1 MSPRFLASILSLAA
15 LASAANAGVVSGRI
29 LDNLGNPVAN
39 ATFEVDLMS
48 GGGTP
53 FVNGGFTDANG
64 FFTATISPDDT
75 YKITVLPP
83 PAPGSLVA
91 VSRIE
96 NVVVSTTPNNLGT
109 VVMQLG
115 TLLTGRIVASNGVPI
130 VGAHLEFELS
140 GQPVDFSNGDTNGA
154 GEFTVAVPYG
164 QRSLYIEP
172 GPPPYY
178 GGWTAAPR
186 SLSMDIS
193 GPTDLGD
200 IVLPP
205 GVSVWARTV
214 EASTGLSMNGVAFTA
229 FDSATGAQWYTPD
242 NKTDNA
248 GNVLLTLPLGTFDLR
263 FTPNVGGGASSLVA
277 HELRQVA
284 ITSALNLGTVQIVEG
299 VQLKGRVSDGND
311 DPVAGVQVEVI
322 DPATNARV
330 YVLDATTKANG
341 SYKTYVP
348 PGVYDV
354 RFNPPFSVASGVEL
368 HTNIDLNDDATVDGS
383 LPDLAFF
390 STVGAGSA
398 GLGGITPVI
407 SASGGT
413 PRLGNSNYT
422 LEFSQTRGGA
432 KGIVF
437 YSIGSASGP
446 LPSPLQVVPPMSRR
460 IVQLAGSVGVAG
472 DGHGSLAL
480 PIDNNPLLAGQ
491 MLRSWLLV
499 RDGAASNG
507 LASTNELRVIL
518 AP

>member
-1 MSPRFLASILSLAA
+1 MSPRFLASILSLGA
-15 LASAANAGVVSGRI
+15 LAGAANAGVVSGQI

-53 FVNGGFTDANG
+53 FVSGGFTDANG
-64 FFTATISPDDT
+64 FFTTTILPDDT
-75 YKITVLPP
+75 YKITVLPQ
-83 PAPGSLVA
+83 PAPVSLVA

-109 VVMQLG
+109 IVMQMG
-115 TLLTGRIVASNGVPI
+115 ALLTGRILASNGVPI
-130 VGAHLEFELS
+130 AGAHLEFELS

-178 GGWTAAPR
+178 GSWTAAPK
-186 SLSMDIS
+186 SMSIDIS
-193 GPTDLGD
+193 GSTDLGD

-205 GVSVWARTV
+205 GVSVSARTV
-214 EASTGLSMNGVAFTA
+214 EASTGLGMNGVEFTA
-229 FDSATGAQWYTPD
+229 FDSATGAALFTPENKSD
-242 NKTDNA
+242 NS
-248 GNVLLTLPLGTFDLR
+248 GYVLLTLPLGTFDLR
-263 FTPNVGGGASSLVA
+263 FTPNTAGGTSSLVA
-277 HELRQVA
+277 HEFKHTTISGA
-284 ITSALNLGTVQIVEG
+284 TNLGTIPIVEG
-299 VQLKGRVSDGND
+299 VQLKGRVFDSSNHGVSN
-311 DPVAGVQVEVI
+311 VQVEVI
-322 DPATNARV
+322 DPATNTLV
-330 YVLDATTKANG
+330 YAIDAVTKLNG

-348 PGVYDV
+348 PGIYNV
-354 RFNPPFSVASGVEL
+354 RFNPPFSAACGVEL
-368 HTNIDLNDDATVDGS
+368 HTNVDLTDDETVDGS
-383 LPDLAFF
+383 LPDLAYF
-390 STVGAGSA
+390 STVGTGVA
-398 GLGGITPVI
+398 GLGGITPEI

-422 LEFSQTRGGA
+422 FEFSQTRGGA

-446 LPSPLQVVPPMSRR
+446 LPNPMQVVPPMNRR
-460 IVQLAGSVGVAG
+460 IVQLAGGFGVAG
-472 DGHGSLAL
+472 DGHGSFAF
-480 PIDNNPLLAGQ
+480 PIDADPALAGQ

-499 RDGAASNG
+499 RDGAVSNG